1 MDDRIRTTAVA
12 AARQLLLNYRTAHP
26 QWSNDCTPIDDI
38 VAWLGLY
45 VETFHP
51 HDYPQGTYGFL
62 EPNEDLIWLCRDL
75 PETLRRFTLAHE
87 LGHAMLHATHTSVQ
101 LRYNMTLNSYTSV
114 NTPALSANDPCQRPD
129 VQEEVIG
136 QDQQELLQEILGIG
150 QIYDPRSERELTAN
164 IFAAELL
171 MPIER
176 VYSLYLAEHLP
187 PAQLAG
193 IFDVSSAA
201 MLNRLAGLLTELQA
215 EHPLLLSSR
224 RGGGGAD
231 EGEHPFG
238 LSSRR
243 GGSGADEGE
252 HPFGLS
258 SRRGG
263 SGVDEGGG
271 PLWPPV
277 EGDAAAM
284 LKQDV
289 GQGGRPQGPQPH
301 STTPPAPTREP
312 ARHPLGL
319 SSRRGG
325 GGVDEGEH
333 PLGLSSRR
341 GGSGVDEGG
350 GPLWPPVEGD
360 AAAMLKQDVGQGGR
374 PQGPQPHSTT
384 TPAPTR
390 EQPQGSNEAPSS
402 TEKHYDTFQ
411 QAAIEAATPALI
423 VAGPGSGKTSTL
435 IGRVEYLVSAQR
447 VQPQRI
453 LALTFSRKAAQEM
466 QERLETAL
474 YSHEDAQGGSH
485 VAMPMVSTFHAFCA
499 ELLRTRGD
507 RVGLRPDFALIDE
520 TEGYFLLRQ
529 MAQEMRLSHYR
540 NLAAPAHYFSDFL
553 KAISRAKDE
562 LVTADRYQQLA
573 QAMLS
578 QAQDEETGLHAQK
591 ALEVAHIYMLYEQG
605 LHRRGDTDF
614 GGLIMLVVQ
623 LLQEFPDVCREQQER
638 FQHILVDEFQDIN
651 RASGVLLRLLAGEQR
666 NVWVVGDANQAI
678 YGFRGASPANITNF
692 QEDYPG
698 ARVLPLSRNY
708 RSRPDIVQL
717 AEAFRWQQLELGTDT
732 QPVANE
738 SARPTHPDAYVT
750 LAAASDGTNE
760 IAGLIADI
768 RYKLAQGYN
777 CADIAVL
784 CRTRARAAKI
794 TRALAANGF
803 SVIEAHGL
811 LGQQH
816 IKDLISIVLLLAD
829 KSGMGILR
837 AAHQPEHALSQN
849 DLEALLLGA
858 REQKHSLAL
867 LIFDD
872 AAPLAMSTEGRH
884 ALSTLSRIMHN
895 LLRVPSVWS
904 LLAQYLFVETE
915 ILRTLLQGSQ
925 DKHKQALLTDYS
937 DFLQL
942 ARRYDQQQQA
952 LHALQVQEAEARGE
966 KPAPLPTIREQA
978 KGFLDYLQVMLS
990 LGQDGGNR
998 QQGVQDDNAEQA
1010 NVIHVMT
1017 VHASKGLEFPIVYLP
1032 GLISR
1037 NFPLQAR
1044 SNPVP
1049 PPSGMLP
1056 SGSDDKAVH
1065 ESGEACLF
1073 YVGVTRARDHLV
1085 LSYSERH
1092 GKQKARPSIYLDAL
1106 LASLPAERLTRLR
1119 WEGYEDNVPTSSPD
1133 GEDDETEIIF
1143 SAQPSQHFLEAV
1155 KPEKLKVTDI
1165 ENYQRCPRRYLYGTL
1180 YGFYGEDS
1188 TYQLFWQAT
1197 QKTLEA
1203 LQKQLIANDS
1213 ISQEEAPRMFT
1224 QEEAQQLY
1232 TQHWQELGG
1241 PALPFAHIYEQHGH
1255 EVTELIR
1262 RKLLESGD
1270 SSWEL
1275 GSSFTVE
1282 VAGRTITVPVDRVE
1296 VSTQRAKPVK
1306 FVRTRFGKHND
1317 KPPIGPRE
1325 LLYAHVYR
1333 QQHGS
1338 QSLELHFHNM
1348 STGETFP
1355 IKLTARKEQSL
1366 IEDLEQAIQGL
1377 ERDEYPAM
1385 PDAFLCP
1392 VCPFFLICPA

>member
-176 VYSLYLAEHLP
+176 VYSLYLAAHLP

-231 EGEHPFG
+231 EGEHPLG

-252 HPFGLS
+252 HPLGLA

-263 SGVDEGGG
+263 GGADEGGG
-271 PLWPPV
+271 PLGPPV

-485 VAMPMVSTFHAFCA
+485 VAMPMVSTFHGFCA
-499 ELLRTRGD
+499 ELLRTHGD

-1213 ISQEEAPRMFT
+1213 TS

-1270 SSWEL
+1270 FSWEL
-1275 GSSFTVE
+1275 RSNFTVE

-1306 FVRTRFGKHND
+1306 FVRARFGKRYD

-1325 LLYAHVYR
+1325 LLYAHAYR

>member
-243 GGSGADEGE
+243 GGSGADEG
-252 HPFGLS
+252 
-258 SRRGG
+258 
-263 SGVDEGGG
+263 GG

-499 ELLRTRGD
+499 ELLRTHGD

-1213 ISQEEAPRMFT
+1213 TS

-1270 SSWEL
+1270 FSWEL
-1275 GSSFTVE
+1275 RSNFTVE

-1306 FVRTRFGKHND
+1306 FVRARFGKRYD

>member
-224 RGGGGAD
+224 RGGGGAE

-238 LSSRR
+238 LSARR

-252 HPFGLS
+252 HPF
-258 SRRGG
+258 
-263 SGVDEGGG
+263 
-271 PLWPPV
+271 
-277 EGDAAAM
+277 
-284 LKQDV
+284 
-289 GQGGRPQGPQPH
+289 
-301 STTPPAPTREP
+301 
-312 ARHPLGL
+312 
-319 SSRRGG
+319 
-325 GGVDEGEH
+325 
-333 PLGLSSRR
+333 GLSSRR

-1143 SAQPSQHFLEAV
+1143 SPQPSQHFLEAV

-1213 ISQEEAPRMFT
+1213 TS

-1270 SSWEL
+1270 FSWEL
-1275 GSSFTVE
+1275 RSNFTVE

-1306 FVRTRFGKHND
+1306 FVRARFGKRYD

-1325 LLYAHVYR
+1325 LLYAHAYR

>member
-263 SGVDEGGG
+263 SG
-271 PLWPPV
+271 
-277 EGDAAAM
+277 A
-284 LKQDV
+284 
-289 GQGGRPQGPQPH
+289 
-301 STTPPAPTREP
+301 
-312 ARHPLGL
+312 
-319 SSRRGG
+319 
-325 GGVDEGEH
+325 
-333 PLGLSSRR
+333 
-341 GGSGVDEGG
+341 DEGG

-499 ELLRTRGD
+499 ELLRTHGD

-1213 ISQEEAPRMFT
+1213 TS

-1270 SSWEL
+1270 FSWEL
-1275 GSSFTVE
+1275 RSNFTVE

-1306 FVRTRFGKHND
+1306 FVRARFGKRYD